1 MIWVKLMK
9 KSEKFI
15 VGAVIVAFIIF
26 LALFSI
32 YESNL
37 TEKQQNPNISG
48 TTGNMDLY
56 FIENMVYYQDAVD
69 MANITLTKENTL
81 KLNN

>member
-1 MIWVKLMK
+1 MK

-15 VGAVIVAFIIF
+15 VGVVIVAFIIF

-37 TEKQQNPNISG
+37 IGEEQQNPNVSG

>member
-1 MIWVKLMK
+1 MK

-15 VGAVIVAFIIF
+15 VGVVMVAFIIF

-37 TEKQQNPNISG
+37 IGEEQQNPNVSG

>member
-1 MIWVKLMK
+1 MK

-15 VGAVIVAFIIF
+15 VGVVMVAFIIF

-37 TEKQQNPNISG
+37 IGEEQQNPNVSG

-69 MANITLTKENTL
+69 MPNITLTKENIL

>member
-1 MIWVKLMK
+1 MK

-15 VGAVIVAFIIF
+15 VGVVMVAFIVF

-32 YESNL
+32 YESDL
-37 TEKQQNPNISG
+37 TEKQQNQSVSG
-48 TTGNMDLY
+48 TTGNIDLY
-56 FIENMVYYQDAVD
+56 FIENMVYHQDAVD